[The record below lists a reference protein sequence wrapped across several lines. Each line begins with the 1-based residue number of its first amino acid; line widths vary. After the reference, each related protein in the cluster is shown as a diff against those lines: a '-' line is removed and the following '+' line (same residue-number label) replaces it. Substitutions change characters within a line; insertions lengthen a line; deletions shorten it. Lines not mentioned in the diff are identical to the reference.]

1 MYEIFEPNTFD
12 IDIFYKYLVEMDK
25 EYIPPISHLVDD
37 IFQYAQKIC
46 KNAYIIVAK
55 DKKEVIGIYAIYIN
69 DKYSFMTTG
78 SVKHHY
84 RGKGIFKQLI
94 HQGIN
99 LSKEKKVL
107 YTELEVYSENERAVS
122 IYTQNGYVLNSED
135 KDKKTMRLYL

>member
-12 IDIFYKYLVEMDK
+12 INILYEYLVEMDK
-25 EYIPPISHLVDD
+25 EYVPPISNLVDD
-37 IFQYAQKIC
+37 IFEYTQKIC

-78 SVKHHY
+78 SVKYHY

-94 HQGIN
+94 QQGIN
-99 LSKEKKVL
+99 LSKEKMVL
-107 YTELEVYSENERAVS
+107 YTELEVYLENERAIS
-122 IYTQNGYVLNSED
+122 IYTQNGYILSSEQEN
-135 KDKKTMRLYL
+135 KKIMRLYF

>member
-37 IFQYAQKIC
+37 IFEYAQKIC

>member
-12 IDIFYKYLVEMDK
+12 INILYEYLVEMDK

-37 IFQYAQKIC
+37 IFEYTQKIC

-78 SVKHHY
+78 SVKYHY

-94 HQGIN
+94 QQGIN
-99 LSKEKKVL
+99 LSKEKMVL
-107 YTELEVYSENERAVS
+107 YTELEVYLENERAIS
-122 IYTQNGYVLNSED
+122 IYTQNGYILSSEQEN
-135 KDKKTMRLYL
+135 KKIMRLYF

>member
-12 IDIFYKYLVEMDK
+12 IDILYKYLVEMDK
-25 EYIPPISHLVDD
+25 EYVPPISHLVDD
-37 IFQYAQKIC
+37 MFEYALKIY

-69 DKYSFMTTG
+69 EKYSFMTTG
-78 SVKHHY
+78 SVKYHY

-94 HQGIN
+94 QQGIN
-99 LSKEKKVL
+99 LSKEKMVL
-107 YTELEVYSENERAVS
+107 YTELEVYAENKRAIS

>member
-12 IDIFYKYLVEMDK
+12 INILYEYLVEMDK
-25 EYIPPISHLVDD
+25 EYAPPISNLVDD
-37 IFQYAQKIC
+37 MFGYALKIC

-69 DKYSFMTTG
+69 EKYSFMTTG
-78 SVKHHY
+78 SVKYHY

-94 HQGIN
+94 QQGIN

-107 YTELEVYSENERAVS
+107 YTELEVYAENERAVS